1 MKDFKNLL
9 LYLFVVAFLVTSC
22 SKNDDGPMD
31 PDPDNVT
38 LNSIANLFTWNA
50 LNLWYFW
57 QGDVPNLADSKNN
70 NTAEFYK
77 FLNLYDDPID
87 LFDNALGF
95 SEDRFT
101 FLTDNYRTLV
111 ESQQGVFKSN
121 GVEFGLLIYDDGG
134 TDKVF
139 GYVRYII
146 PNSDAAT
153 KSIERGDIFIGVNG
167 TDLDLNNY
175 RSLLFGENDT
185 YTLNM
190 ATLSGN
196 TISPNNEEISLTKTE
211 LVENPVFITKII
223 DKGADK
229 IGYLMY
235 NGFTSNFNEELN
247 DAFGTLKSAGVTD
260 LVLDFRYNP
269 GGSVNSSR
277 LLSSMVYTTNT
288 STLYIRQRWNDKIQ
302 SQFSSTQLEDYFANQ
317 TGDGSPINSLGLDR
331 VYVLTTGSTASAS
344 ELVINGLDPY
354 IDVIKIG
361 TTTTGKNE
369 FSITLVDNPSNSYVY
384 SQNTEN
390 GINSNNSW
398 GLQPLV
404 GRNENANGFYDYTAG
419 FDPDYELP
427 EDLENL
433 GVLGEEDEPLLA
445 KAIEI
450 ITGVTTKKSIDD
462 LEVKFPI
469 EIYSSSKMFT
479 PIKDNMYLDKE
490 IKLSVN

>member
-1 MKDFKNLL
+1 
-9 LYLFVVAFLVTSC
+9 
-22 SKNDDGPMD
+22 
-31 PDPDNVT
+31 
-38 LNSIANLFTWNA
+38 
-50 LNLWYFW
+50 
-57 QGDVPNLADSKNN
+57 
-70 NTAEFYK
+70 
-77 FLNLYDDPID
+77 
-87 LFDNALGF
+87 
-95 SEDRFT
+95 
-101 FLTDNYRTLV
+101 
-111 ESQQGVFKSN
+111 
-121 GVEFGLLIYDDGG
+121 
-134 TDKVF
+134 
-139 GYVRYII
+139 
-146 PNSDAAT
+146 
-153 KSIERGDIFIGVNG
+153 
-167 TDLDLNNY
+167 
-175 RSLLFGENDT
+175 
-185 YTLNM
+185 
-190 ATLSGN
+190 
-196 TISPNNEEISLTKTE
+196 
-211 LVENPVFITKII
+211 
-223 DKGADK
+223 
-229 IGYLMY
+229 
-235 NGFTSNFNEELN
+235 
-247 DAFGTLKSAGVTD
+247 
-260 LVLDFRYNP
+260 
-269 GGSVNSSR
+269 
-277 LLSSMVYTTNT
+277 MVYTTNT